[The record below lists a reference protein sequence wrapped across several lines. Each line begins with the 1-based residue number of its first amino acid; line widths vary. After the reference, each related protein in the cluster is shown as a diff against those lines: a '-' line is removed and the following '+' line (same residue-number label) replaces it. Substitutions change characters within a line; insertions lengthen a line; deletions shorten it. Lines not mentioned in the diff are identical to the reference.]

1 MNHRQHPAPRPTTV
15 TRSGPLTWVQQWH
28 WFEHTIPA
36 PRRVNPTPLA
46 DHCQVPPGATV
57 DDVLAALAS
66 LTARHEAL
74 RTTVDPLEPVQH
86 VHRPEWAPP
95 PVDCVEVADID
106 AGTLET
112 ATAALAARPIDPER
126 NPPWL
131 ARVLLVAGEP
141 RAVLVAAHHVLI
153 DGWGLAVL
161 IGQLHDLLHGAAP
174 ARTPVAHPLD
184 TLTAQPLERA
194 RAAEREWL
202 TRLATNPTNVL
213 APFGGRADGAGRHRL
228 QHRSVEAYD
237 DLDRVARRYRVSAE
251 VVVLA
256 ALAHEVAGRTGEH
269 RFLAS
274 VVVSNRARAAL
285 RGSVGVRALTVP
297 VQIDLRPGAA
307 FGEVAASVAAACAAA
322 YRHGQY
328 RVAELVAAQASMDRR
343 RGVLAVHTIEYNCY
357 SWPRD
362 YLVPGA
368 ETRPDGPATWIRSE
382 PDEPCDTLYV
392 DLSRDAGVVTLDVT
406 VGDHLLD
413 AEQAVALPVR
423 LCALLR
429 ALAEGARCPV
439 PARALAP
446 AAPGWWRAPQGWV
459 CLPRLAEVVRA
470 HPGVLDVT
478 VTPAGETGSEDE
490 GPRPAGETG
499 RGGEG
504 PALAGETG
512 RGGEGPRPAGETGR
526 GGDGPAPAKETER
539 EDEEPRPA
547 GENGRGGDGPAPAK
561 ETEREDEE
569 PRPAGENGRGGE
581 GPALARETARGD
593 EEPHPAGE
601 TGRGSQEPR
610 PAGETGRESHGPP
623 LAGEAG
629 RRKGEGP
636 RLVARARVVPGVT
649 PADLHRHVLDHLG
662 EVPGLLA
669 PDGYVLS
676 PAGLGSG
683 PLPDR
688 PGAVGSAAGTP
699 RLTARP
705 PATEAERA
713 LAAAVA
719 AVAAPDGLPAGSS
732 DNPVA
737 VDMNGCL
744 ADHGVTLVAVP
755 RLLAL
760 LHRSGH
766 TGIASDELA
775 GTASLGHLA
784 AALEPLRDRAHR
796 GGETSP

>member
-1 MNHRQHPAPRPTTV
+1 MNHRQHPAPPPATV

-74 RTTVDPLEPVQH
+74 RTTVDPLEPLQH

-95 PVDCVEVADID
+95 PVDCVEVADVD

-328 RVAELVAAQASMDRR
+328 RVAELVAAQARMDRR
-343 RGVLAVHTIEYNCY
+343 RGVVAVHTIEYNCY

-490 GPRPAGETG
+490 GPRPAGEAG

-512 RGGEGPRPAGETGR
+512 REDEGPRPAGETGR
-526 GGDGPAPAKETER
+526 ESHGPGLAGETE
-539 EDEEPRPA
+539 
-547 GENGRGGDGPAPAK
+547 
-561 ETEREDEE
+561 
-569 PRPAGENGRGGE
+569 RGGE
-581 GPALARETARGD
+581 GPR
-593 EEPHPAGE
+593 PAGE

-610 PAGETGRESHGPP
+610 PAGEAGRESHGPA
-623 LAGEAG
+623 LAEEAG

-649 PADLHRHVLDHLG
+649 SADLHRHVLDHLG

-688 PGAVGSAAGTP
+688 PGAAGSAAGTP

>member
-1 MNHRQHPAPRPTTV
+1 MNHRQRPAPRPTTV

-86 VHRPEWAPP
+86 VQRPEWAPL
-95 PVDCVEVADID
+95 PVDCVEVADVD

-328 RVAELVAAQASMDRR
+328 RVAELVAAQARMDRR
-343 RGVLAVHTIEYNCY
+343 RGVVAVHTIEYNCY

-459 CLPRLAEVVRA
+459 CLPRLAEVVRG

-478 VTPAGETGSEDE
+478 VTPAGETGSEDK

-499 RGGEG
+499 REGE
-504 PALAGETG
+504 E
-512 RGGEGPRPAGETGR
+512 PRPAGETGQ
-526 GGDGPAPAKETER
+526 GGEEPRLAGKTGR
-539 EDEEPRPA
+539 EDEAPRPA
-547 GENGRGGDGPAPAK
+547 GETA
-561 ETEREDEE
+561 REDEG
-569 PRPAGENGRGGE
+569 PR
-581 GPALARETARGD
+581 
-593 EEPHPAGE
+593 PAGE

-610 PAGETGRESHGPP
+610 PAGETGRESYRPA
-623 LAGEAG
+623 LAGEIG
-629 RRKGEGP
+629 RTKGEGP
-636 RLVARARVVPGVT
+636 RLVACARVVPGVT
-649 PADLHRHVLDHLG
+649 SADLHRHVLDHLG

-688 PGAVGSAAGTP
+688 PGAAGSAAGTP

>member
-95 PVDCVEVADID
+95 PVDCVEVADVD

-141 RAVLVAAHHVLI
+141 RAVLVATHHVLI

-161 IGQLHDLLHGAAP
+161 IGQLHELLRGAAP

-184 TLTAQPLERA
+184 TLAAQPLERA

-328 RVAELVAAQASMDRR
+328 RVAELVAAQARMDRR
-343 RGVLAVHTIEYNCY
+343 RGVVAVHTIEYNCY

-478 VTPAGETGSEDE
+478 VTPAGETG
-490 GPRPAGETG
+490 
-499 RGGEG
+499 RGGKG
-504 PALAGETG
+504 
-512 RGGEGPRPAGETGR
+512 
-526 GGDGPAPAKETER
+526 
-539 EDEEPRPA
+539 
-547 GENGRGGDGPAPAK
+547 
-561 ETEREDEE
+561 

-581 GPALARETARGD
+581 GPALAGGTGRGGEGPRPARETAREGY
-593 EEPHPAGE
+593 
-601 TGRGSQEPR
+601 R
-610 PAGETGRESHGPP
+610 PA

-649 PADLHRHVLDHLG
+649 SADLHRHVLDHLG

-688 PGAVGSAAGTP
+688 PGAAGSAAGTP

>member
-95 PVDCVEVADID
+95 PVDCVEVADVD

-112 ATAALAARPIDPER
+112 ATAALAARPIDPAR

-161 IGQLHDLLHGAAP
+161 IGQLHDLLRGAAP

-328 RVAELVAAQASMDRR
+328 RVAELVAAQARMDRR
-343 RGVLAVHTIEYNCY
+343 RGVVAVHTIEYNCY

-490 GPRPAGETG
+490 GPRPAGENG

-504 PALAGETG
+504 PALAGGTG
-512 RGGEGPRPAGETGR
+512 RGGEGPRPAGE
-526 GGDGPAPAKETER
+526 
-539 EDEEPRPA
+539 
-547 GENGRGGDGPAPAK
+547 N
-561 ETEREDEE
+561 
-569 PRPAGENGRGGE
+569 
-581 GPALARETARGD
+581 
-593 EEPHPAGE
+593 
-601 TGRGSQEPR
+601 
-610 PAGETGRESHGPP
+610 GRESHGPAA
-623 LAGEAG
+623 AGKAG

-649 PADLHRHVLDHLG
+649 SADMHRHVLDHLG

-688 PGAVGSAAGTP
+688 PGAAGSAAGTP